1 MNRPNN
7 KISIPANV
15 RFNSNLS
22 KFDMILFGEINALC
36 AQKGHCW
43 ATDSYLAA
51 LYNVHISTINK
62 SISRLKKFNLIKAN
76 KFIDPQTKKVIKR
89 SIQICQYI
97 DGNNAQIHSKNRQV
111 DIGKNAR
118 DNNLTNDIKNKKE
131 SLLKTPC
138 LDYDGEILDFRT
150 ITHQIYFAF
159 PESLR
164 IDPYD
169 DLKVYN
175 MAKSIKELIDLDYH
189 PFLIQ
194 ELVKNVFN
202 GDNEFYKSHLTSVQA
217 LLNKDKNQIML
228 ISKIIPIYCPKSSLI
243 TINTN
248 YPIESEFK
256 KLII

>member
-7 KISIPANV
+7 KISIPAFV
-15 RFNSNLS
+15 RFNLKLS
-22 KFDMILFGEINALC
+22 KFDMILYGEINALC

-43 ATDSYLAA
+43 ASDSYLSS

-62 SISRLKKFNLIKAN
+62 SISRLKKFNLIKA
-76 KFIDPQTKKVIKR
+76 KKIVDPTTRKVIKR
-89 SIQICQYI
+89 SIQICQYN
-97 DGNNAQIHSKNRQV
+97 DGNNAQIHSKNPQV

-118 DNNLTNDIKNKKE
+118 DNNLTNDIKNRKE
-131 SLLKTPC
+131 SLLKMPC
-138 LDYDGEILDFRT
+138 LDYDGDILDYRT
-150 ITHQIYFAF
+150 ITYQIYLAF
-159 PESLR
+159 PDSLR

-175 MAKSIKELIDLDYH
+175 MIKAIKELIDLDYH
-189 PFLIQ
+189 PFLIH
-194 ELVKNVFN
+194 ELIKNVFN

-217 LLNKDKNQIML
+217 LLNKDKNEIML
-228 ISKIIPIYCPKSSLI
+228 ISKIIPIYCPESSLI

>member
-1 MNRPNN
+1 
-7 KISIPANV
+7 
-15 RFNSNLS
+15 
-22 KFDMILFGEINALC
+22 MILYGEINALC
-36 AQKGHCW
+36 SQKGHCW

-62 SISRLKKFNLIKAN
+62 SISRLKKFNLIKAK
-76 KFIDPQTKKVIKR
+76 KFVDPESKKVIKR
-89 SIQICQYI
+89 SIQICQYDI
-97 DGNNAQIHSKNRQV
+97 GNNAQIYSKNRQV

-118 DNNLTNDIKNKKE
+118 ENNLINDIKNRKD

-138 LDYDGEILDFRT
+138 IRYNDEILDFRI
-150 ITHQIYFAF
+150 ITYEIYKVF

-164 IDPYD
+164 VNPLD

-175 MAKSIKELIDLDYH
+175 MAKAIKELIDLDYH

-202 GDNEFYKSHLTSVQA
+202 GNNEFYKSQLTSVQA
-217 LLNKDKNQIML
+217 LLNKDKNGIML
-228 ISKIIPIYCPKSSLI
+228 ISKIIPIYCPESSLI
-243 TINTN
+243 SLNTD
-248 YPIESEFK
+248 YPIKSEFK